1 MYISIYLYNNT
12 SAWCCKCNE
21 RKTHFHVM
29 TKQLPFSG
37 LINKTNDPIDPV
49 TYLIFIYCWVGESHC
64 RKIDE
69 DWISIKAIHTFIG
82 VFIYTASHDNMP
94 WNRRFTI
101 FVLLRPAFFAST
113 CNKRHRT
120 ISSFDKSFDRWQSVV
135 FIITSSAM
143 FIFDM
148 Q

>member
-94 WNRRFTI
+94 WNRRFQLVISAIEQYRRLTSRLTGDN
-101 FVLLRPAFFAST
+101 LLFLSSPAQRCSFFIY
-113 CNKRHRT
+113 N
-120 ISSFDKSFDRWQSVV
+120 DG
-135 FIITSSAM
+135 
-143 FIFDM
+143 
-148 Q
+148 